1 MHSIQW
7 RGVALALTAALCA
20 APASAADIIV
30 SAQDGKFVRVDGRAT
45 FPEPAPPDSLVVID
59 ASRFPPIVKGT
70 VEGLEHTVQGP
81 PQAVAVTPDG
91 KLALVAAPT
100 RYDYAAKKELFD
112 NFVQVVDIEAAP
124 PKLIGK
130 VDVGGHPNGLAINR
144 DGTLALAAA
153 HDGTVKV
160 LSIDGKT
167 VKLVDQV
174 KVGERRLSGISFTH
188 DGKAAIV
195 AQRDENGA
203 AVLSV
208 DAATVKLT
216 NEKISTGVTPYAV
229 DVSSDGKWAVI
240 GNTGVQG
247 MVGLAG
253 RTAGD
258 ADIVTLV
265 DVSQRPFR
273 AVQQISV
280 PNTPE
285 GVAISPDGR
294 WIAVSSMAGSN
305 LTPDNPGRNKLGKVV
320 LFEIRDGAAI
330 KVSEVPGSEAAQG
343 IVFTQDGRYV
353 LLQMDVEKAIAV
365 YALRDGK
372 LVDTGERIK
381 LAAGPVSLR
390 SMPR

>member
-1 MHSIQW
+1 MRSIQW

-124 PKLIGK
+124 PKLVGK

-174 KVGERRLSGISFTH
+174 KVGEKRLSGISFTH

-208 DAATVKLT
+208 DAPTVKLT

-330 KVSEVPGSEAAQG
+330 KVSEVPGGEAAQG

>member
-1 MHSIQW
+1 MHSVQW
-7 RGVALALTAALCA
+7 RGAALALTAALFA

-100 RYDYAAKKELFD
+100 RYDYTAKKELFD
-112 NFVQVVDIEAAP
+112 NFVQVVDIEATP
-124 PKLIGK
+124 PKLVGK

-174 KVGERRLSGISFTH
+174 KVGEKRLSGISFTH

-247 MVGLAG
+247 MVGLVG

-285 GVAISPDGR
+285 GIAISPDGR

-330 KVSEVPGSEAAQG
+330 KVSEVPGGEAAQG

>member
-1 MHSIQW
+1 MHQLRKWPLGFFLAAS
-7 RGVALALTAALCA
+7 VASMPAL
-20 APASAADIIV
+20 AADIIV

-45 FPEPAPPDSLVVID
+45 FPQPAPSDSLVVID
-59 ASRFPPIVKGT
+59 ASQFPPVVKGT

-91 KLALVAAPT
+91 KLAIVAAPT
-100 RYDYAAKKELFD
+100 RYDYDAKKELFD
-112 NFVQVVDIEAAP
+112 NFLQVVDIEASP
-124 PKLIGK
+124 PKLVAKI
-130 VDVGGHPNGLAINR
+130 DIGGHPNGLSINR
-144 DGTLALAAA
+144 DGTLLLAAA
-153 HDGTVKV
+153 LDGTVKV
-160 LSIDGKT
+160 LSIAGKT
-167 VKLVDQV
+167 VTKVGEV
-174 KVGERRLSGISFTH
+174 KVGEKRLSGISFTH
-188 DGKAAIV
+188 DGKHAIV

-203 AVLSV
+203 AVLTV
-208 DAATVKLT
+208 DGTTVMLT
-216 NEKISTGVTPYAV
+216 NERISTGVTPYAV
-229 DVSSDGKWAVI
+229 DVSSDGRWAVI

-247 MVGLAG
+247 MAGLVG

-273 AVQQISV
+273 AAQQISV

-294 WIAVSSMAGSN
+294 WIAVASMAGSN

-320 LFEIRDGAAI
+320 LFEIKDGAAV
-330 KVSEVPGSEAAQG
+330 KANEATGGEATQG
-343 IVFTQDGRYV
+343 VVFTQDSRYV
-353 LLQMDVEKAIAV
+353 LLQMDVERALGV
-365 YALRDGK
+365 YAIRDGK

-381 LAAGPVSLR
+381 LGAGPVSIR